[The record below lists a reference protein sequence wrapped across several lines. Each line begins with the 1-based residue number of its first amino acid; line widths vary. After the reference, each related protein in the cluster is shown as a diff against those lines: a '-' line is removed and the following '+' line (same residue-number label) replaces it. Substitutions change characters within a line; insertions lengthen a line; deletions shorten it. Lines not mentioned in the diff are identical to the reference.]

1 MSLVCLTIAG
11 VKIDL
16 IASKFLVED
25 KLFYKWK
32 NEIYK
37 KKICVWNKQYICEIL
52 LRNII
57 Y

>member
-1 MSLVCLTIAG
+1 ME
-11 VKIDL
+11 L
-16 IASKFLVED
+16 INGFINGKMKF
-25 KLFYKWK
+25 
-32 NEIYK
+32 I